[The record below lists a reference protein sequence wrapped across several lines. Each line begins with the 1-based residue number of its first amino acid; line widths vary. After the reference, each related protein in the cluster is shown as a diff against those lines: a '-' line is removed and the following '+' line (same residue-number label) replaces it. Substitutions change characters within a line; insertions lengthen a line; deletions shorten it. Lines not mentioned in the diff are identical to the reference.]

1 MNIVL
6 WVVQVLLGLMFLMA
20 GVQKGF
26 RPLDAVAKMIAWVPT
41 VPPSLVRFIGV
52 AELLAGIGLI
62 LPALT
67 GILPGLT
74 IWAALGLAAVMVCA
88 VAFHAMRREYSAVG
102 INVIL
107 LALAV
112 FVAYGRWQ
120 IVPF

>member
-6 WVVQVLLGLMFLMA
+6 WVVQVVLGLMFLMA

-26 RPLDAVAKMIAWVPT
+26 RPLDAVAKMIPWVPT
-41 VPPSLVRFIGV
+41 VPSSLVRFIGI

-74 IWAALGLAAVMVCA
+74 IWAGLGLAVVMVLA
-88 VAFHAMRREYSAVG
+88 VGFHVMRREYSAVG
-102 INVIL
+102 FNIVL
-107 LALAV
+107 LVLAA

-120 IVPF
+120 IAPF